1 MVLHGSTI
9 AAVAS
14 NPDRARSSH
23 PLVAAFTA
31 FVAEKVPF
39 ALEPARRALE
49 VALAAAEGTSG
60 PHTEDAIERLRPL
73 VAQVLRRRLAPEI
86 DGPLF
91 ADTLDLE
98 TTPGVPLATRMA
110 AAVDEV
116 VDACDGFLR
125 RKAIIASLSLEE
137 RREALHGMIVT
148 RALDNRL
155 KKQFASGEIR
165 FDGRAFQGKGFR
177 SLGQEAIYAACLR
190 LRRGRSFVGPRGW
203 RGDVVAPLIRDLG
216 AALSM
221 CPEPDMVRRVLRA
234 QAGKAGPPTHGRDFH
249 WGRPDRGVL
258 PAAAPLAI
266 APATIAGVAFAM
278 AEEGAGR
285 VAVAL
290 IGEGGSS
297 LGEWHEAI
305 NACAARKLPAVF
317 AIENNQTAL
326 STPVREQSA
335 VRCFADKAVG
345 YGISGV
351 TIDGTDPDEVL
362 AAFTWAAERARAG
375 FGPTLI
381 ELVSMRMCGH
391 AHHDDALYLGLE
403 PALGWDYPTPAAEGY
418 VDHDAWQ
425 HWAARDPIRCYSQRL
440 LDEGLV
446 LEEDLGRWRSDAEAL
461 VEREAQA
468 VCQDPWPGPETLGE
482 GVWAERSVIRPP
494 PLADAPPAHVAADP
508 GSGDLPAVTPASP
521 FVGDGET
528 FLAAIARGIG
538 DALAGDPR
546 TFVFGQDVGGRYG
559 NPFRLLHPLL
569 EAHGNRIHNAPLAE
583 NAILGIAVG
592 AALEGMRPIVEVQ
605 FNDFV
610 ASGMNQ
616 LVNNAAKIRY
626 RWGGQVPIVVRLPW
640 GGLRNAGPFHSQC
653 TEAWFY
659 RTPGLKI
666 VVPSTPEDARALFAA
681 AVADPDPVL
690 FYEHIALYRDPRIK
704 QKLDEGP
711 PAPLQLGQA
720 ALRRAGDDLAI
731 VSYGAYVHIALRAA
745 ERLKTEDGVACSVL
759 DLRCLAPLDE
769 AALIAVARQC
779 GKMLIVHEDAQ
790 RGSVGESLAAIVQQR
805 AFSFLDAPV
814 GVLGAL
820 DTPVPYSPSLE
831 RAFLI
836 SEDDI
841 LAAARAL
848 AAY

>member
-9 AAVAS
+9 VLVAS
-14 NPDRARSSH
+14 NPDSGRSSH
-23 PLVAAFTA
+23 ALIAAFTA
-31 FVAEKVPF
+31 FVAEQLPF
-39 ALEPARRALE
+39 ALAPARRALE
-49 VALAAAEGTSG
+49 AALAAAETAAD
-60 PHTEDAIERLRPL
+60 PCTEDAIERLRPL
-73 VAQVLRRRLAPEI
+73 VAQVLRRRLAPDI
-86 DGPLF
+86 DGPLL
-91 ADTLDLE
+91 AGTTDLDA
-98 TTPGVPLATRMA
+98 TPGVSLAARMVG
-110 AAVDEV
+110 AVDAA

-125 RKAIIASLSLEE
+125 RAAIVASLSVEE
-137 RREALHGMIVT
+137 RREALRGMIVT

-155 KKQFASGEIR
+155 KKQFVSGEIR
-165 FDGRAFQGKGFR
+165 FDERSFQGKGFR

-190 LRRGRSFVGPRGW
+190 LRRGRQFVGARGW
-203 RGDVVAPLIRDLG
+203 RGDVVAPVIRDLG
-216 AALSM
+216 AALAM
-221 CPEPDMVRRVLRA
+221 CPEPDMIRRVLRA
-234 QAGKAGPPTHGRDFH
+234 QAGKAGPPTNGRDFH
-249 WGRPDRGVL
+249 WGRPGRGVL
-258 PAAAPLAI
+258 PPAAPLAI
-266 APATIAGVAFAM
+266 APATVAGLAFAM

-285 VAVAL
+285 VAVSL

-326 STPVREQSA
+326 STPVPEQSA

-345 YGISGV
+345 YGIAGV
-351 TIDGTDPDEVL
+351 TIDGTDADEVL

-391 AHHDDALYLGLE
+391 AHHDDSLYLGEE
-403 PALGWDYPTPAAEGY
+403 PVLGWDYPTPTAGGY
-418 VDHDAWQ
+418 VDQDAWQ
-425 HWAARDPIRCYSQRL
+425 HWAARDPIRRYSQRL
-440 LDEGLV
+440 LDQGLV
-446 LEEDLGRWRSDAEAL
+446 RADDLERWRSEAEAL

-468 VCQDPWPGPETLGE
+468 VCEEPWPPADTVGE
-482 GVWAERSVIRPP
+482 GVWGRGAVVSRPP
-494 PLADAPPAHVAADP
+494 FASEAADDDVV
-508 GSGDLPAVTPASP
+508 DLPAITPVSP
-521 FVGDGET
+521 FDAEGET
-528 FLAAIARGIG
+528 FLAAISRGIG
-538 DALAGDPR
+538 DALDADPR
-546 TFVFGQDVGGRYG
+546 AFIFGQDVGGHYG

-569 EAHGNRIHNAPLAE
+569 AAHGSRIHNAPLAE

-626 RWGGQVPIVVRLPW
+626 RWGGQVPMVVRLPW
-640 GGLRNAGPFHSQC
+640 AGLRAAGPFHSQC

-681 AVADPDPVL
+681 AFADPDPVL

-704 QKLDEGP
+704 QVLGDDP
-711 PAPLQLGQA
+711 PAPLPLGQA
-720 ALRRAGDDLAI
+720 ALRRSGDDLAI
-731 VSYGAYVHIALRAA
+731 VSYGAYVHIALRVA
-745 ERLKTEDGVACSVL
+745 ERLAVDDGIETSVL

-769 AALIAVARQC
+769 EALVAVARHC
-779 GKMLIVHEDAQ
+779 GKMLIVHEDTQ
-790 RGSVGESLAAIVQQR
+790 RGSVGESLAAIVQRR
-805 AFSFLDAPV
+805 AFSYLDAPV
-814 GVLGAL
+814 GVLAAL
-820 DTPVPYSPSLE
+820 DTPVPYSPPLE
-831 RAFLI
+831 RSFLI
-836 SEDDI
+836 SEDEI
-841 LAAARAL
+841 VQAARAL